1 MKKILCILL
10 AAVLCVAAAGC
21 RAAQEASDG
30 SETTAAPATTA
41 SVPEESTAPT
51 VEETLDWTE
60 EAGIDVTVS
69 TEGEAAALPFENP
82 GKLRISY
89 EGNRS
94 YVTYIT
100 DPLELP
106 AYEELEQYDAAFFA
120 DHALVLVV
128 ETVSSGSV
136 QVDISSITVAGNA
149 ASVTLSRELKGDAGT
164 ADMAT
169 WMLWAEV
176 EAGLDYQW
184 TVENPSI
191 QSAGVKY

>member
-1 MKKILCILL
+1 MKKMICILL

-21 RAAQEASDG
+21 RAARADPEG
-30 SETTAAPATTA
+30 SETTAAPATMA
-41 SVPEESTAPT
+41 SVPGESSAPT

-60 EAGIDVTVS
+60 ETGIDATVS
-69 TEGEAAALPFENP
+69 TERETGTLAFENP
-82 GKLRISY
+82 GKLRIPY

-100 DPLELP
+100 GPAELP
-106 AYEELEQYDAAFFA
+106 AYEELQQYDEAFFA

-136 QVDISSITVAGNA
+136 RVDIDSITVEGPA
-149 ASVTLSRELKGDAGT
+149 ASVTLTRELKGDVGT

-191 QSAGVKY
+191 QSAGEKY